1 MLKKQKQSLQD
12 IGIILANQLNQLT
25 HIQAVKGA
33 TANEI
38 QNNIS
43 ALIEGI
49 NRETTEK
56 ADLVVSPFISHD

>member
-12 IGIILANQLNQLT
+12 IGIVLANKLNQLT

-33 TANEI
+33 TASEI
-38 QNNIS
+38 QSNIS

-49 NRETTEK
+49 NKEMAEK
-56 ADLVVSPFISHD
+56 ADLIVSTL

>member
-1 MLKKQKQSLQD
+1 MLKKQKALQD
-12 IGIILANQLNQLT
+12 IGIVLANQLNQLT

-33 TANEI
+33 TASEI

-49 NRETTEK
+49 NRETAEK
-56 ADLVVSPFISHD
+56 ADLVVSSL